1 MRWNRGRREEGMGV
15 GEGLRVRK
23 GMEVGEGMGVRE
35 MMEEGRGEIESVQ
48 FEVYLF
54 F

>member
-1 MRWNRGRREEGMGV
+1 MGV